1 MPASE
6 QSRLHALGQIID
18 LLVNALGEPSCPV
31 RRALVLNDLWSHPGS
46 SLNDVMQR
54 LDLDKSTAFRDID
67 WLVDHGCLVK
77 TQNPDDAREVSLQVF
92 GHART
97 YLEAALRI
105 TGSAEKL
112 SSILN
117 GLMALSPE
125 RKQTLREA
133 KILITLTNYG
143 EIDKSLVSKALYNG
157 PASTDQRA
165 LQNLIDEG
173 LIEHD
178 G

>member
-1 MPASE
+1 MPD
-6 QSRLHALGQIID
+6 QRRFQALAQIID
-18 LLVNALGEPSCPV
+18 HLVDAMGEPSCPV
-31 RRALVLNDLWSHPGS
+31 RRALVLTDLWAHPGS

-67 WLVDHGCLVK
+67 WLIDRGCLIK
-77 TQNPDDAREVSLQVF
+77 KPNPDDAREVSLQAF
-92 GHART
+92 GHCKT
-97 YLEAALRI
+97 HLEAALRLA
-105 TGSAEKL
+105 GSAENL

-117 GLMALSPE
+117 QLMAMSPE

-133 KILITLTNYG
+133 KILVTLTIYG
-143 EIDKSLVSKALYNG
+143 EIDKSNIGKALYNG
-157 PASTDQRA
+157 PSSTDQRA

-173 LIEHD
+173 WIEQD